1 MISEQ
6 MKALREIV
14 ELIETLSKQADFM
27 YKDDIE
33 QYLRWAGKH
42 LADNIWQMTINNRSM
57 RD

>member
-1 MISEQ
+1 

-14 ELIETLSKQADFM
+14 ELIETMQKQPNFM
-27 YKDDIE
+27 YKDEIE

-42 LADNIWQMTINNRSM
+42 LADNIWQMTITNKPM

>member
-14 ELIETLSKQADFM
+14 ELIETLQKQPDFLH
-27 YKDDIE
+27 KDEIE

-42 LADNIWQMTINNRSM
+42 LADNIWQMTVLNKPM

>member
-14 ELIETLSKQADFM
+14 ELIEILQKQPDFIQ
-27 YKDDIE
+27 KDKIE
-33 QYLRWAGKH
+33 QYLRWAGEH
-42 LADNIWQMTINNRSM
+42 LADNIWQMSLNNKPM

>member
-14 ELIETLSKQADFM
+14 ELIETLQKQPDFM
-27 YKDDIE
+27 HKDEIE

-42 LADNIWQMTINNRSM
+42 LEDNIWQMTVNNRPM

>member
-14 ELIETLSKQADFM
+14 ELIETLQKQPDFLH
-27 YKDDIE
+27 KDEIE
-33 QYLRWAGKH
+33 QYLRWSGKH
-42 LADNIWQMTINNRSM
+42 LADNIWQMTVNNKPM